1 MFQHRHVFV
10 ALPSSLHKSDEAQNV
25 AKEANDKVN
34 INHFTKVFMF

>member
-10 ALPSSLHKSDEAQNV
+10 ALPSSLHKSEAQNV